1 MRAVIQRV
9 TRASVRVDSKVTG
22 RIGRGL
28 VVLVGVEDGD
38 TEDDASFLA
47 RKTARLRIFDH
58 DSGRMDRDVLE
69 SGGAI
74 LAVSQFTLL
83 GDCRKGRRPSWTR
96 AARPEVAVR
105 LYEAFVAALREAGA
119 QVETGVFQATMEVE
133 LSNDGPVTLV
143 LDTREAGLAKKP

>member
-1 MRAVIQRV
+1 V
-9 TRASVRVDSKVTG
+9 TRASVRVGFEVTG
-22 RIGRGL
+22 RIGAGL

-38 TEDDASFLA
+38 TEADASLLA
-47 RKTARLRIFDH
+47 RKTVGLRIFDD

-96 AARPEVAVR
+96 AARPEVAVL
-105 LYEAFVAALREAGA
+105 LYEAFVTALREAGVK
-119 QVETGVFQATMEVE
+119 VETGVFQAAMEVE
-133 LSNDGPVTLV
+133 LSNHGPVTLLV
-143 LDTREAGLAKKP
+143 DTREAGPRKKP

>member
-9 TRASVRVDSKVTG
+9 RRAEVRVGAEITG
-22 RIGRGL
+22 RIGPGL

-38 TEDDASFLA
+38 TGDEASQLA
-47 RKTARLRIFDH
+47 RKIVGLRIFD
-58 DSGRMDRDVLE
+58 DESGRMDRDVLE

-96 AARPEVAVR
+96 AAPPEVAVR
-105 LYEAFVAALREAGA
+105 LYDAFVAALRQAGA
-119 QVETGVFQATMEVE
+119 KVETGVFQATMQVE

-143 LDTREAGLAKKP
+143 LDTREARFGKKP